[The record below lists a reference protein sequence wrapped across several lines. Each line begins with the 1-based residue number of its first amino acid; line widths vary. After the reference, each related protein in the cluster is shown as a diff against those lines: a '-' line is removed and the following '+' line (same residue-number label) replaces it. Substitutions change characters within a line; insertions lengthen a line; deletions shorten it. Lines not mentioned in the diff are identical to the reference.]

1 MLSFLVDSVVLL
13 HMCFVV
19 FVVAGGLLALW
30 WKWMAW
36 VHVPCA
42 VWGAWIEF
50 AGWICP
56 LTPLEIWLR
65 RRAGEAGYETGF
77 VEHYVLPVLYPSE
90 LTRTTQLAL
99 GIAVVVLNVV
109 LYAWVWRRGSNPARS
124 GVTERTGPE

>member
-1 MLSFLVDSVVLL
+1 MMSFLADLVVLL
-13 HMCFVV
+13 HMGFVV
-19 FVVAGGLLALW
+19 FVVAGGLLALRW
-30 WKWMAW
+30 RRMAW

-77 VEHYVLPVLYPSE
+77 IEQYVLPVLYPSE
-90 LTRTTQLAL
+90 LTRSTQVVL
-99 GIAVVVLNVV
+99 GTVVVALNMA
-109 LYAWVWRRGSNPARS
+109 LYAWLWRRWGARQ
-124 GVTERTGPE
+124 

>member
-1 MLSFLVDSVVLL
+1 MTSVLADSVVLL

-19 FVVAGGLLALW
+19 FVVAGGLLVLRW
-30 WKWMAW
+30 RRVVW

-77 VEHYVLPVLYPSE
+77 VEHYVLAVLYPSE
-90 LTRTTQLAL
+90 LTRSTQLAL
-99 GIAVVVLNVV
+99 GIALVVLNVA
-109 LYAWVWRRGSNPARS
+109 LYTLVWRRWRAPRISN
-124 GVTERTGPE
+124 

>member
-1 MLSFLVDSVVLL
+1 MSVLADSVVLL

-19 FVVAGGLLALW
+19 FVVAGGLLALRW
-30 WKWMAW
+30 RRMAW

-65 RRAGEAGYETGF
+65 RRAGEAGYERGF
-77 VEHYVLPVLYPSE
+77 IEHYILPVLYPSE
-90 LTRTTQLAL
+90 LTRSTQLVL
-99 GIAVVVLNVV
+99 GIVVVVLNVV
-109 LYAWVWRRGSNPARS
+109 LYAWVWRRWGRALVRWS
-124 GVTERTGPE
+124 

>member
-1 MLSFLVDSVVLL
+1 MTSVLADSVVLL

-19 FVVAGGLLALW
+19 FVVAGGLLALRW
-30 WKWMAW
+30 RRMAW

-65 RRAGEAGYETGF
+65 RRAGEAGYERGF
-77 VEHYVLPVLYPSE
+77 IEHYLLPLLYPSG
-90 LTRTTQLAL
+90 LTRPTQLVL
-99 GIAVVVLNVV
+99 GTAVVVLNLA
-109 LYAWVWRRGSNPARS
+109 LYAWVWRRWGRALVRWSL
-124 GVTERTGPE
+124 E

>member
-1 MLSFLVDSVVLL
+1 MTSVLADSVVLL

-19 FVVAGGLLALW
+19 FVVAGGLLALRW
-30 WKWMAW
+30 RRMAW

-65 RRAGEAGYETGF
+65 RRAGEAVYERGF
-77 VEHYVLPVLYPSE
+77 IEHYVLPLLYPSE
-90 LTRTTQLAL
+90 LTRSTQLVL
-99 GIAVVVLNVV
+99 GIVVVVLNVA
-109 LYAWVWRRGSNPARS
+109 LYAWVWRRWGRALVRWP
-124 GVTERTGPE
+124 

>member
-1 MLSFLVDSVVLL
+1 MMSFLADLVVLL
-13 HMCFVV
+13 HMGFVV
-19 FVVAGGLLALW
+19 FVVAGGLLALRW
-30 WKWMAW
+30 RRMAW

-77 VEHYVLPVLYPSE
+77 IEHYVLPVLYPSE
-90 LTRTTQLAL
+90 LTRSTQVVL
-99 GIAVVVLNVV
+99 GIVVVVLNMA
-109 LYAWVWRRGSNPARS
+109 LYAWLWRRWRAPARAP
-124 GVTERTGPE
+124 GAH

>member
-1 MLSFLVDSVVLL
+1 MMSVLADAVVLL

-19 FVVAGGLLALW
+19 FVVAGGLLVLRW
-30 WKWMAW
+30 RRMAW

-65 RRAGEAGYETGF
+65 RRAGETGYETGF
-77 VEHYVLPVLYPSE
+77 IEHYLLPVLYPSE
-90 LTRTTQLAL
+90 LTRSTQLVL
-99 GIAVVVLNVV
+99 GTVVVVLNVV
-109 LYAWVWRRGSNPARS
+109 LYAWVWRRWGRALVRWP
-124 GVTERTGPE
+124 PP

>member
-1 MLSFLVDSVVLL
+1 MMSVLADLVVLL

-19 FVVAGGLLALW
+19 FVVAGGLLALR
-30 WKWMAW
+30 WKRMAW

-77 VEHYVLPVLYPSE
+77 IEHYVLPVLYPSE
-90 LTRTTQLAL
+90 LTRSTQVAL
-99 GIAVVVLNVV
+99 GIVVVVLNIA
-109 LYAWVWRRGSNPARS
+109 LYAWLWRRWRAPARAP
-124 GVTERTGPE
+124 GAHGLD

>member
-1 MLSFLVDSVVLL
+1 MTSVLADSVVLL

-19 FVVAGGLLALW
+19 FVVAGGLLALRW
-30 WKWMAW
+30 RRMAW

-65 RRAGEAGYETGF
+65 RRAGEAGFETGF
-77 VEHYVLPVLYPSE
+77 IEHYVLPVLYPSE
-90 LTRTTQLAL
+90 LTRSTQLVL
-99 GIAVVVLNVV
+99 GTVVVVLNVV
-109 LYAWVWRRGSNPARS
+109 LYAWVWRRWGRALVRWS
-124 GVTERTGPE
+124 

>member
-1 MLSFLVDSVVLL
+1 MTSVLADSVVLL

-19 FVVAGGLLALW
+19 FVVAGGLLALRW
-30 WKWMAW
+30 RRMAW

-65 RRAGEAGYETGF
+65 RRAGEAGYESGF
-77 VEHYVLPVLYPSE
+77 IEHYVLPVLYPSE
-90 LTRTTQLAL
+90 LTRSTQLVL
-99 GIAVVVLNVV
+99 GIVVVVLNVV
-109 LYAWVWRRGSNPARS
+109 LYAWVWRRWGRALVR
-124 GVTERTGPE
+124 